1 MTREESILVIV
12 LVYGSMIIFTGISY
26 ALMITYLIL
35 RKFNDFGDTSCKLS
49 EYSPRG
55 IGYTRMVDDVP
66 AIEKNFLF
74 SEYGEDPYIV
84 KHSGIP
90 EILLKN
96 SEKNSEK
103 EY

>member
-1 MTREESILVIV
+1 
-12 LVYGSMIIFTGISY
+12 MIIFTGISY
-26 ALMITYLIL
+26 AIMITYLIL
-35 RKFNDFGDTSCKLS
+35 KKFNDFGDSSCKLS

-55 IGYTRMVDDVP
+55 IRYTRMVDDVP
-66 AIEKNFLF
+66 AIEKSFLF

>member
-26 ALMITYLIL
+26 AIMITYLIL
-35 RKFNDFGDTSCKLS
+35 KKFNDFGDSSCKLS

-66 AIEKNFLF
+66 AIE
-74 SEYGEDPYIV
+74 
-84 KHSGIP
+84 
-90 EILLKN
+90 
-96 SEKNSEK
+96 
-103 EY
+103 